1 MSELYDVLNEEQPK
15 KEKAPRLSKEEYAE
29 KMKEWR
35 TTLFSMANEQ
45 TLKAVGSPESYKTY
59 LDLQARL
66 DYQVTNVLL
75 VMAQNPDVKLLKDDI
90 GWRKNNKYIRPTE
103 KDKGIQILEP
113 GRDYIR
119 RDGTIGVNYNPKNVY
134 DISQLNGK
142 SIIVPD
148 PKYSDKEII
157 AALMHGTLI
166 KPEIVTVESD
176 IPSPVY
182 YADDVKKIYVKAGLE
197 PNEMITGLVREYC
210 TAECAKMGIDR
221 EDSAF
226 MVASASYVICQKYG
240 MKGCDESFMQHTGEY
255 FEGLDQREV
264 KGELEDIKGLY
275 KSVSDRMERGIYTKQ
290 QEHTEKQNEH
300 SEFSR

>member
-45 TLKAVGSPESYKTY
+45 TLKAVETPESYKTY

-113 GRDYIR
+113 GRDYMR

-134 DISQLNGK
+134 DISQLSGK
-142 SIIVPD
+142 SIIIPE
-148 PKYSDKEII
+148 PNYSDKEII
-157 AALMHGTLI
+157 TALMHGTLI
-166 KPEIVTVESD
+166 KPEIVTAESD

-197 PNEMITGLVREYC
+197 SNEMITGLVREYC

-240 MKGCDESFMQHTGEY
+240 IKGCDESFIQYTGEY

-275 KSVSDRMERGIYTKQ
+275 KSVSDRMEHGIYTKQ

>member
-45 TLKAVGSPESYKTY
+45 TLKAVETPESYKTY

-113 GRDYIR
+113 GRDYMR

-134 DISQLNGK
+134 DISQLSGK
-142 SIIVPD
+142 SIIIPE
-148 PKYSDKEII
+148 PNYSDKEII
-157 AALMHGTLI
+157 TALMHGTLI
-166 KPEIVTVESD
+166 KPEIVTAESD

-197 PNEMITGLVREYC
+197 SNEMITGLVREYC

-240 MKGCDESFMQHTGEY
+240 IKGCDESFIQYTGEY
-255 FEGLDQREV
+255 FEGLDQREA

-275 KSVSDRMERGIYTKQ
+275 KSVSDRMEHGIYTKQ